1 MSQSRGVFA
10 SLIFGG
16 ISLLSIGLAV
26 YYFFFTPSSQFKLI
40 ENPKKNGKQI
50 ADDVEDDEEEE
61 EEDDDDDDD
70 EEDDGDE
77 DDEED
82 DEEEVDP
89 TTTAHSESNTANT
102 AVEEN
107 TAPPQQTEEELAAA
121 AAARE
126 AEEEAARQ
134 LKELKQRFETV
145 SKEAE
150 GYINNKNY
158 AEAAAKLSEAL
169 SLATHLPY
177 GASKLLP
184 LYNNRS
190 AMYEKLGK
198 YDESLADISV
208 IMTLDPSHMKARNR
222 RARVNE
228 AAGHNAAALDD
239 YVFITFLERFTGKP
253 ASFENK
259 LTLLSKKEVA
269 PLARSYF
276 LKQRETNH
284 SDLSINRELPSP
296 IHCKHFLENY
306 PNYYYWR
313 QAYGNKARSSYVG
326 DYEDAK
332 YVAVTKGNLATIH
345 RQKQRK
351 EQQAKEEHLAAAAG
365 EVTENAETV
374 VDVTVDTT
382 LVTAADVTT
391 TTADATV
398 VETTEVNVTTISTA
412 TAATIEDN
420 ATTATATEATATTT
434 TTSEDTAEAV
444 ASAMVESAIDN
455 AISASSTFVAEPA
468 AQPVQPEPEPVVD
481 IDALEADAREAWM
494 IVLQKGLEVVRFDLC
509 SSAYATGFVILK
521 SLELAVSK
529 IVGNNPITQLEEE
542 TSLYVR
548 MLLSQY
554 YELVGNEQHFRG
566 FIHQAATNYELAW
579 KWSNGSN
586 FNVALKWST
595 LHLDKR
601 DNNLAKNLIDTLE
614 AELDRQGEVGLHNL
628 QSQDR
633 DPSSGTIWKGPL
645 SLQKAWLIASRV
657 ALAVARDHEG
667 HYQEN
672 AFDTALELVKTALKM
687 AEDAEVS
694 SGKSYQIYTYIHII

>member
-1 MSQSRGVFA
+1 
-10 SLIFGG
+10 
-16 ISLLSIGLAV
+16 
-26 YYFFFTPSSQFKLI
+26 
-40 ENPKKNGKQI
+40 
-50 ADDVEDDEEEE
+50 
-61 EEDDDDDDD
+61 
-70 EEDDGDE
+70 
-77 DDEED
+77 
-82 DEEEVDP
+82 
-89 TTTAHSESNTANT
+89 
-102 AVEEN
+102 
-107 TAPPQQTEEELAAA
+107 
-121 AAARE
+121 
-126 AEEEAARQ
+126 
-134 LKELKQRFETV
+134 
-145 SKEAE
+145 
-150 GYINNKNY
+150 
-158 AEAAAKLSEAL
+158 
-169 SLATHLPY
+169 
-177 GASKLLP
+177 
-184 LYNNRS
+184 
-190 AMYEKLGK
+190 MYEKLGK

-239 YVFITFLERFTGKP
+239 YVFMTLLERLTGKP

-284 SDLSINRELPSP
+284 SDLSIKRELPSP

-351 EQQAKEEHLAAAAG
+351 EQQAKEEQLAALAAAG

-481 IDALEADAREAWM
+481 IGALEADAR
-494 IVLQKGLEVVRFDLC
+494 
-509 SSAYATGFVILK
+509 
-521 SLELAVSK
+521 
-529 IVGNNPITQLEEE
+529 
-542 TSLYVR
+542 
-548 MLLSQY
+548 
-554 YELVGNEQHFRG
+554 
-566 FIHQAATNYELAW
+566 
-579 KWSNGSN
+579 
-586 FNVALKWST
+586 
-595 LHLDKR
+595 
-601 DNNLAKNLIDTLE
+601 
-614 AELDRQGEVGLHNL
+614 
-628 QSQDR
+628 
-633 DPSSGTIWKGPL
+633 
-645 SLQKAWLIASRV
+645 
-657 ALAVARDHEG
+657 
-667 HYQEN
+667 
-672 AFDTALELVKTALKM
+672 
-687 AEDAEVS
+687 
-694 SGKSYQIYTYIHII
+694 